1 MCDDSISGQNH
12 IAKCCAIGS
21 QGYNGASPMS
31 KTIRMLEKSVKKL
44 HIVTHGCQ
52 MNEYD
57 SARMRD
63 LLGESHQMV
72 ITDNAKDAD
81 VILLNTCSIR
91 EKAQEKVFHQLGRWK
106 HLKEA
111 KPDLLIGVGGCVAS
125 QEGAAIAKRAPFV
138 DLIFGPQTLHRLP
151 EMMET
156 KQANGAVVV
165 DISFPE
171 IEKFDRLPEPEADG
185 PSAFVSIMEGCSKY
199 CTFCVVPYTRGEEV
213 SRPIADVLA
222 EINALAEQGVREV
235 NLLGQNVNAY
245 RGDMPDGTIC
255 DFAELIPF
263 VASIEGIDRIRY
275 TTSHPVE
282 FSDALIDVYSRVPEL
297 VSHLHLPVQSG
308 SDKILMAMKRGHTA
322 IEYKSKIRRL
332 RQLRPDMSISSDFI
346 IGFPNESEDDF
357 AATMTLIEQVGF
369 DTSFSF
375 IYSARPG
382 TPAADL
388 SDNVSPEE
396 KKQRL
401 KILQTRILQ
410 NAMEISRRMVGTQQ
424 HLLVTGVSKKD
435 PGELQGRTENNR
447 VVNFRTSNQ
456 NLIGDFVDV
465 MITEALPNS
474 LRGQLV

>member
-151 EMMET
+151 EMMEK

-282 FSDALIDVYSRVPEL
+282 FSDALIDVYSRVP
-297 VSHLHLPVQSG
+297 
-308 SDKILMAMKRGHTA
+308 
-322 IEYKSKIRRL
+322 
-332 RQLRPDMSISSDFI
+332 
-346 IGFPNESEDDF
+346 
-357 AATMTLIEQVGF
+357 
-369 DTSFSF
+369 
-375 IYSARPG
+375 
-382 TPAADL
+382 
-388 SDNVSPEE
+388 
-396 KKQRL
+396 
-401 KILQTRILQ
+401 
-410 NAMEISRRMVGTQQ
+410 
-424 HLLVTGVSKKD
+424 
-435 PGELQGRTENNR
+435 
-447 VVNFRTSNQ
+447 
-456 NLIGDFVDV
+456 
-465 MITEALPNS
+465 
-474 LRGQLV
+474 